1 MKVTAETSKIL
12 LFIDVIVAITLT
24 AIVVYGAFYGVDMS
38 NVTMIA
44 GLWDAQLG
52 VVIGAYF
59 WKSKNENRSKHAMQ
73 LVRDLAE
80 KYGFENVVNLAEV
93 ILKD

>member
-1 MKVTAETSKIL
+1 MKTETSKLL
-12 LFIDVIVAITLT
+12 LFIDFTIAIILTGVVVI
-24 AIVVYGAFYGVDMS
+24 GAFTGVDMS
-38 NVTMIA
+38 NVTVIS

-52 VVIGAYF
+52 VVIGAYM

>member
-1 MKVTAETSKIL
+1 MKVTAETSKLL
-12 LFIDVIVAITLT
+12 LFVDFAIAIILT
-24 AIVVYGAFYGVDMS
+24 AVVVIGAFTGVDMS
-38 NVTMIA
+38 DVTIIA

-52 VVIGAYF
+52 VVIGAYM